1 MFIVVIF
8 ILIGIAIGYI
18 VRRRAASDA
27 SLQTFTDM
35 ISRLTTWLIWL
46 LLLLLGIEVGSNEQ
60 LISAL
65 PTLGIE
71 ALLLSSCDT
80 LGSCALAWA
89 LWKTMKGGDKP

>member
-1 MFIVVIF
+1 MFIVIIF
-8 ILIGIAIGYI
+8 IFIGIAIGYI
-18 VRRRAASDA
+18 VRRRAASNA

-71 ALLLSSCDT
+71 ALLLSSCAT

-89 LWKTMKGGDKP
+89 LWKTMKGDYKP

>member
-71 ALLLSSCDT
+71 ALLLSSCAT
-80 LGSCALAWA
+80 LGSCALAWV